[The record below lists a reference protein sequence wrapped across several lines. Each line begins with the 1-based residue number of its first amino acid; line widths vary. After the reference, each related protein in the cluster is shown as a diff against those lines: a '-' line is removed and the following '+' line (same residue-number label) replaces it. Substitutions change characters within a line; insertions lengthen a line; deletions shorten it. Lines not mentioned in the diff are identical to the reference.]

1 MVLFVFVCFMMI
13 LEKSL
18 EKLLGMKTYLSNF
31 LVKYR

>member
-1 MVLFVFVCFMMI
+1 MDIYGFIWFMMI

-18 EKLLGMKTYLSNF
+18 EKLLGMRTYLSNF